1 MGDHTMA
8 AGTDFAQQTVAVNA
22 IDDETITNLNRIV
35 CYDQPIYGDSQL
47 EGNEWLGLTLGV
59 DRSSVL
65 TTVRPFYDQA
75 AILIR
80 ESRFYIEFLLCRDGV
95 VALHL
100 LFDQCTTKLQS

>member
-8 AGTDFAQQTVAVNA
+8 AGTDFAQQTVTVNA
-22 IDDETITNLNRIV
+22 IDDETITKLNRIV
-35 CYDQPIYGDSQL
+35 CYDQPIYEDSQL

-65 TTVRPFYDQA
+65 TTVRHIYDQA

-80 ESRFYIEFLLCRDGV
+80 ESRFYIEFLLLD
-95 VALHL
+95 AM
-100 LFDQCTTKLQS
+100 